1 MVAVTKAHSICQI
14 ILLILIIN
22 LNSLEYK
29 NNKLI
34 FDNVDLNESC
44 KKYQTPFYI
53 YSENLIKKNINE
65 YISSSNENT
74 LFCYSV
80 KANSNLSILKIIA
93 SEGMGFDVV
102 SKGELYRAIKA
113 GADPKKIVY
122 SGVGKTQDEI
132 KYALANNILCFNI
145 ESQSELEAVN
155 QQASLMN
162 CIAQISIRV
171 NPNVSVKTHP
181 YISTG
186 MKENKFGISYNDAL
200 NVYKK
205 ASKLTNINIIGID
218 FHIGSQITSIEPYI
232 DSIKSIKKL
241 INDLNRENIIISHID
256 VGGGLGINYDK
267 DNVVKKSDYTKTLS
281 DSLADIDAKIIFEP
295 GRSIIGDCG
304 LLVTKIEYIKETS
317 TKNFMIVDASMTELI
332 RPPLYNAYHKIT
344 PIIKSEKACKL
355 YDVVGPVCE
364 SADFIGK
371 DRSLNSIESELLVV
385 EDVGAYGFVLSSNYN
400 TRPRP
405 AEYIITEGKI
415 KEIRSR
421 DTLDQI
427 ISNEDL

>member
-1 MVAVTKAHSICQI
+1 
-14 ILLILIIN
+14 
-22 LNSLEYK
+22 LNALEYK

-34 FDNVDLNESC
+34 FDNVDLNEIC
-44 KKYQTPFYI
+44 KNLQTPFYI

-65 YISSSNENT
+65 YTSNSNENT

-80 KANSNLSILKIIA
+80 KANSNLTILKIIA

-122 SGVGKTQDEI
+122 SGVGKSQDEI

-145 ESQSELEAVN
+145 ESQSELNAVN
-155 QQASLMN
+155 HQAALMN

-171 NPNVSVKTHP
+171 NPDVSVKTHP

-200 NVYKK
+200 SVYRK
-205 ASKLTNINIIGID
+205 ASKLSNTKIIGID
-218 FHIGSQITSIEPYI
+218 FHIGSQITSIKPYI

-241 INDLNRENIIISHID
+241 IAGLHKENINISHID
-256 VGGGLGINYDK
+256 VGGGLGINYD
-267 DNVVKKSDYTKTLS
+267 NESVVNKSEYTKTLT
-281 DSLADIDAKIIFEP
+281 DSLSDIDAKVIFEP

-304 LLVTKIEYIKETS
+304 LLVTKIEYIKETK
-317 TKNFMIVDASMTELI
+317 TKNFMIVDASMSELI
-332 RPPLYNAYHKIT
+332 RPPLYDAYHKIT
-344 PIIKSEKACKL
+344 PIIKSEKPFKI

-364 SADFIGK
+364 SSDFLGK
-371 DRSLNSIESELLVV
+371 DRSLNSIESELLAV

-400 TRPRP
+400 TRPKP
-405 AEYIITEGKI
+405 AEYIISDGEI

-427 ISNEDL
+427 ISNESL